1 MAELKVN
8 IGIDKIDIIKTEL
21 NPNDIIILQARDDA
35 TIEDLHNSYVKIC
48 EAFPNYQVIGLAPM
62 MSMEIMDWNKLHD
75 FVMSIKPKKE
85 K

>member
-48 EAFPNYQVIGLAPM
+48 EAFSNHQVIGLAPM